1 MSNARPPPKKARF
14 EPTIKT
20 DESSESL
27 LNPSGDNAEGK
38 KFLKVD

>member
-1 MSNARPPPKKARF
+1 MSNAKAPPKTARF
-14 EPTIKT
+14 EPKT
-20 DESSESL
+20 DESTESL